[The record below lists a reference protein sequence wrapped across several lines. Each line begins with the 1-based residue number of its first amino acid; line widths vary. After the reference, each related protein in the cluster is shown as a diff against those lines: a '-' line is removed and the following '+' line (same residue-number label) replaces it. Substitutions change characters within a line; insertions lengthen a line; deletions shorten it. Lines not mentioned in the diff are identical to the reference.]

1 MGGLNDRYSAPRIRD
16 DFRIGLNAL
25 VCTPMA
31 AAKRK
36 AAPLR
41 VLTEDELIQV
51 ARELVKRA
59 PGLSGSD
66 VKKELGP
73 DLKHEEKRVLR
84 AATTLA
90 ARHEIFRWSSA
101 RKVRFFLED
110 PLDGLAHVVKQ
121 SVAAGPMR
129 EADLRYR
136 LERIHRGYGDLLKPW
151 LKGALARGDLYTHRA
166 LRGTRDKRYG
176 AVPDWGEVLKKAV
189 AELKKV
195 FSMPAGLRHSPSE
208 VLLALASELE
218 QTATTSTE
226 PRDDARSRF
235 LSQLMQAS
243 MGNSSGLISVRDL
256 RSKLSMEKSEFD
268 QLALELARDGLV
280 TLHQHDFPS
289 SLSEHEQA
297 ALIVD
302 SRGNH
307 FIGIAA
313 RRP

>member
-1 MGGLNDRYSAPRIRD
+1 
-16 DFRIGLNAL
+16 
-25 VCTPMA
+25 MA

-51 ARELVKRA
+51 ARDLVKRA

-73 DLKHEEKRVLR
+73 DLKHEEKRVVR

-101 RKVRFFLED
+101 RKVRFFLVD
-110 PLDGLAHVVKQ
+110 PLDGLAHAVKQ
-121 SVAAGPMR
+121 SVANGPMR

-136 LERIHRGYGDLLKPW
+136 VERIHRGYGDLLKPW
-151 LKGALARGDLYTHRA
+151 LKGALARGDLYSHRA

-189 AELKKV
+189 AELKKI
-195 FSMPAGLRHSPSE
+195 FASPAGLHHSPSE
-208 VLLALASELE
+208 VLRALASELE
-218 QTATTSTE
+218 QTASNATQ
-226 PRDDARSRF
+226 PREARRRRL
-235 LSQLMQAS
+235 LSQLTQAS
-243 MGNSSGLISVRDL
+243 MSKSGGLISVREL
-256 RSKLSMEKSEFD
+256 RSKVSMEKSEFD

-289 SLSEHEQA
+289 SLSEDEQA

-302 SRGNH
+302 ARGNH

-313 RRP
+313 RRPE